1 MMNFVCIKW
10 GDKYSPDYVNNLYRM
25 VKKNYTKPFTFTCYT
40 DEPDDIVCDT
50 APIPDDGLLH
60 PKYWFGKEGYCW
72 DRAKFLV
79 FNSHNWLM
87 YTGDWCYFDL
97 DIVIQENIDDVELLA
112 QKPRIIHSRWQ
123 PKSQIHD
130 RLFIDTRG
138 TFYNSSMMVWPG
150 NSCEHIYDNVIE
162 HNEIIFKTYIKGSD
176 NYHYWRQREFWKDI
190 PGGWIYSW
198 NRGKHYPD
206 DVKEFTFREDAKICI
221 FNTDNVP
228 HPSAKQQ
235 IKLIDCQD
243 ANIIRL
249 WNCHES

>member
-10 GDKYSPDYVNNLYRM
+10 GDKYPVKYVNNLYNM

-40 DEPDDIVCDT
+40 DEPEGIECDVR
-50 APIPDDGLLH
+50 PIPDDGLLH
-60 PKYWFGKEGYCW
+60 PKYWFGKESFCF
-72 DRAKFLV
+72 DRAKFSM
-79 FNSHNWLM
+79 FNSHNWLG
-87 YTGDWCYFDL
+87 YDGNWCYFDL
-97 DIVIQENIDDVELLA
+97 DVVIQDNIDDIELLA

-138 TFYNSSMMVWPG
+138 TFFNSSMMLWPG
-150 NSCEHIYDNVIE
+150 KSCEFIYDDVIE
-162 HNEIIFKTYIKGSD
+162 HAEIIFKTYIKGSD

-206 DVKEFTFREDAKICI
+206 DVEKFIYREDAKICI

-228 HPSAKQQ
+228 HPSAKEQ
-235 IKLIDCQD
+235 IKLTECQD
-243 ANIIRL
+243 LNIIRL
-249 WNCHES
+249 WNCNES